1 MSTRA
6 CAPSARRFGAS
17 RARNLRCSSSS
28 APRVITGVYFIGCS
42 VCSTPAKRV
51 ILTLPHALHRKYAP
65 LKALACKKALYV
77 NKALKNSLYSHKEP
91 FCVGDERGKQ
101 GRGSGGKAAGGK
113 AYFSTGNGYNRVP
126 CPHRHVALTN
136 ITCAMPPQR
145 RAHCTD
151 RETHLHD
158 T

>member
-28 APRVITGVYFIGCS
+28 APRVITECKFANCASDLFREEGTHNFT
-42 VCSTPAKRV
+42 VCFRQKFS
-51 ILTLPHALHRKYAP
+51 P

-101 GRGSGGKAAGGK
+101 GRGSGGKAAGGR

-126 CPHRHVALTN
+126 CPHPAYSADRYYLSHAAPETGALHRPRN
-136 ITCAMPPQR
+136 ASS
-145 RAHCTD
+145 
-151 RETHLHD
+151 
-158 T
+158 

>member
-28 APRVITGVYFIGCS
+28 APRVITECIFATVPVTHSG
-42 VCSTPAKRV
+42 KRAP
-51 ILTLPHALHRKYAP
+51 ITLPHALHRKYAL

-91 FCVGDERGKQ
+91 FCVGDKRRKQ
-101 GRGSGGKAAGGK
+101 GRGSGGKTVGGR

-126 CPHRHVALTN
+126 CPHPACSADRYYLSHAASETGALHRPRN
-136 ITCAMPPQR
+136 ASS
-145 RAHCTD
+145 
-151 RETHLHD
+151 
-158 T
+158 

>member
-1 MSTRA
+1 MRLPHADLVPRALGICGAPAVST
-6 CAPSARRFGAS
+6 
-17 RARNLRCSSSS
+17 L
-28 APRVITGVYFIGCS
+28 RVITGVYFIGCS

-101 GRGSGGKAAGGK
+101 GRGSGGKTVGGR

-126 CPHRHVALTN
+126 CPHPACSADRYYLSHAAPETGALHRPRN
-136 ITCAMPPQR
+136 ASS
-145 RAHCTD
+145 
-151 RETHLHD
+151 
-158 T
+158 

>member
-28 APRVITGVYFIGCS
+28 ARESSRNIYLQPVPVTHSG
-42 VCSTPAKRV
+42 KRAL
-51 ILTLPHALHRKYAP
+51 ITLPQTLRRKCAP
-65 LKALACKKALYV
+65 LKALAYKKALYV

-101 GRGSGGKAAGGK
+101 GRGSGGKAAGGR

-126 CPHRHVALTN
+126 CPHPACSADRYYLCHAAPETGALHRPRN
-136 ITCAMPPQR
+136 ASS
-145 RAHCTD
+145 
-151 RETHLHD
+151 
-158 T
+158 